1 MWAIQKRSDKV
12 PKAKT
17 NKSLKKR
24 FKLTGT
30 GKLLRNQQNRS
41 HIMTKKSSRR
51 KRRLEGTV
59 LVAKSFIKKFKRI
72 MNGL

>member
-1 MWAIQKRSDKV
+1 M

-24 FKLTGT
+24 FKQTGT
-30 GKLLRNQQNRS
+30 GKLLRSQQGRS
-41 HIMTKKSSRR
+41 HIMTKKSSKR
-51 KRRLEGTV
+51 KRKLEGPV
-59 LVAKSFIKKFKRI
+59 SVAKSFVKKFKRI

>member
-1 MWAIQKRSDKV
+1 V

-30 GKLLRNQQNRS
+30 GKLLRRQQGRS
-41 HIMTKKSSRR
+41 HILTKKSSKR
-51 KRRLEGTV
+51 KRRLEGPV
-59 LVAKSFIKKFKRI
+59 LIAASFLKKFKRMI
-72 MNGL
+72 RGL